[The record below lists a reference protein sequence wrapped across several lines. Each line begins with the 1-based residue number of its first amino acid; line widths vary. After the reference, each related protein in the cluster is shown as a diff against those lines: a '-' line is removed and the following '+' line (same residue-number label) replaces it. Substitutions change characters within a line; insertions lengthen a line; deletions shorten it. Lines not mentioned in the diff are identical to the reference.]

1 MSKIISII
9 SFIFSFF
16 TSATTQANNTESN
29 MNTDNYNPSKDSS
42 MNSSS
47 FFIPFM
53 IIISIFTG
61 SAAFAY
67 KHALTV
73 CPTSDPFFGINFVS
87 ALTVNVTLAAIVAGV
102 CTYAYITIKSHI
114 RIIKVKELIMS
125 MRTLA
130 AVIITIAIFIPM
142 ILQVGMQQSVKA
154 ILGLAPLAFTLI
166 DLLLNVEYHA
176 DVRELVV
183 AKEKVADLAAHNA
196 RVRANYEAAMSK
208 FLVILFFVLPTQAF
222 AASTQEHSMQSNF
235 PFIVLGIFALIAI
248 ISMGITYALEARKQ
262 RIAAA
267 AYLAAAPEREAE
279 ELAYQQRIDAWRL
292 EAWWK
297 NADAASVALDNNKIM
312 ANHYASESTIN
323 GIATVNYMHTQDAV
337 ANGTGLK
344 RASIMKI
351 KLLLVLF
358 FLLPSQAFAATQEN
372 IMNIELDLF
381 PHLTADKEMG
391 IAFLSLMI
399 FMSFVA
405 FFVTNNYFNNK
416 RAQKLAAIQRILDSE
431 REQTRRFYA
440 AAEWER
446 RERNADYYRQ
456 QAAEAAERVE
466 QTRLRLIEIAAER
479 VAKID
484 EERRRHLENMMK
496 EHMHRINMLHGN
508 INWGSNDDIIF
519 AQKNEQDK
527 VDALVKSILEMTN
540 EEIWKTY
547 DKVDQEEMTAA
558 ALAEAHQA
566 WAESG
571 DNTFFYNHLSIQS
584 LRKFWLL
591 QYEIGIWQ
599 KQLSINNWFY
609 MVMSAMSLRMMQNDK
624 SIHAFYRASFY
635 NVGALANGSMQIMT
649 KLEADAMILIAKRN
663 QDVVS
668 ENEMQFFVNWQMPT
682 NDAAV
687 GGLLLAMSKD
697 EKFAHEMHEE
707 RHNFDFWRNNAMN
720 AEKSLWKAAQW
731 KVYLARYK
739 KVKALK
745 DNMWPMFAKEE
756 VATGKLTHDI
766 VVGFNFV
773 GDKHEICDVADTCSI
788 AKILAAGYDQVLRI
802 RRTDAKGIWN
812 ESKQINSKYTGNFCT
827 GAGQVQEQ
835 GYYQSKFL
843 QGHYIPWVADIMI
856 NGEWDNFGVIL
867 TNNSGV
873 VDYGMGNNNRSKKHE
888 QILYRMFGKGDQNE
902 IPTNGQNMV
911 NEMMSNWFTHRQFNI
926 NHAVAEIKQKLAAAV
941 DNQIW

>member
-1 MSKIISII
+1 
-9 SFIFSFF
+9 
-16 TSATTQANNTESN
+16 
-29 MNTDNYNPSKDSS
+29 
-42 MNSSS
+42 
-47 FFIPFM
+47 
-53 IIISIFTG
+53 
-61 SAAFAY
+61 
-67 KHALTV
+67 
-73 CPTSDPFFGINFVS
+73 
-87 ALTVNVTLAAIVAGV
+87 VAGV

-130 AVIITIAIFIPM
+130 AVIITIAIFVPM
-142 ILQVGMQQSVKA
+142 ILQVGMQQSMKA
-154 ILGLAPLAFTLI
+154 IIGLAPLAFTLI

-208 FLVILFFVLPTQAF
+208 FLV
-222 AASTQEHSMQSNF
+222 
-235 PFIVLGIFALIAI
+235 
-248 ISMGITYALEARKQ
+248 
-262 RIAAA
+262 
-267 AYLAAAPEREAE
+267 
-279 ELAYQQRIDAWRL
+279 
-292 EAWWK
+292 
-297 NADAASVALDNNKIM
+297 
-312 ANHYASESTIN
+312 
-323 GIATVNYMHTQDAV
+323 
-337 ANGTGLK
+337 
-344 RASIMKI
+344 
-351 KLLLVLF
+351 VLF

-391 IAFLSLMI
+391 IALLSGMI
-399 FMSFVA
+399 FMMFVA
-405 FFVTNNYFNNK
+405 FFVTNNYFNK
-416 RAQKLAAIQRILDSE
+416 KAAQKLAAIQRIVESE

-440 AAEWER
+440 AAQWER
-446 RERNADYYRQ
+446 RERNASYYRQ
-456 QAAEAAERVE
+456 QAAEAAERAE
-466 QTRLRLIEIAAER
+466 QTRLRIIEIAAER
-479 VAKID
+479 AAKAD

-508 INWGSNDDIIF
+508 INWGSNDEVIF
-519 AQKNEQDK
+519 AQKSEQDK
-527 VDALVKSILEMTN
+527 VDALVKGILEMTN

-571 DNTFFYNHLSIQS
+571 DNSFFYKHLSIQS

-591 QYEIGIWQ
+591 QYEIGIWE

-609 MVMSAMSLRMMQNDK
+609 MLMSAISLRMMQNDK
-624 SIHAFYRASFY
+624 KIHAFYRTAWLR
-635 NVGALANGSMQIMT
+635 NIGALTNGSMQILT
-649 KLEADAMILIAKRN
+649 KMEADAMILIAKRN

-668 ENEMQFFVNWQMPT
+668 ENEMSFFVNWQLPT

-697 EKFAHEMHEE
+697 QKFADEMHEE
-707 RHNFDFWRNNAMN
+707 RHTVDFWTNKAMN

-756 VATGKLTHDI
+756 VATGKLTNDI
-766 VVGFNFV
+766 VVGFNFE
-773 GDKHEICDVADTCSI
+773 GEKHEICDVADTCSI
-788 AKILAAGYDQVLRI
+788 ARILAAGYDQVLRI
-802 RRTDAKGIWN
+802 RRTDAKGIWQ
-812 ESKQINSKYTGNFCT
+812 ESQQINKKYTGNFCT

-843 QGHYIPWVADIMI
+843 QGHYIPWVADIQV
-856 NGEWDNFGVIL
+856 NGQWDNFGVIL

-873 VDYGMGNNNRSKKHE
+873 VDYGMGNNNRSQKH
-888 QILYRMFGKGDQNE
+888 QALLYRMFGKGDQNE
-902 IPTNGQNMV
+902 IPTAGQNML
-911 NEMMSNWFTHRQFNI
+911 NEMMNNWFNHREFNI
-926 NHAVAEIKQKLAAAV
+926 NHAAAEIKAKLAAAV
-941 DNQIW
+941 DNDVW